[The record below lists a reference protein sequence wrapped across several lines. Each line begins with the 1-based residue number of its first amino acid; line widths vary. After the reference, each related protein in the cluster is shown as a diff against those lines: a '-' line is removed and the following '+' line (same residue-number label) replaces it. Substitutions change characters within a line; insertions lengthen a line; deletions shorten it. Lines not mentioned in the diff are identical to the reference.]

1 MRERPI
7 LFSAPMV
14 RAILDG
20 RKTQTRR
27 IVKPVGRDVDFVL
40 VQQAGGWWPYRSDD
54 GESLFRTVRAGTK
67 LYQHETPFSCP
78 FGEVGDRLWVRET
91 GWERPERTPKMMRD
105 GADTWERYYYDADGY
120 TDLEAEQF
128 KAQGFKRRPSIHMP
142 RRASRI
148 TLEVTG
154 VRVERLR
161 DISNE
166 DARAEGVLP
175 QYAEECV
182 RLGHPY
188 NATDLFR
195 QLWASINGL
204 GSWNENPFVWVVE
217 FRRISDA

>member
-14 RAILDG
+14 RAILEG

-27 IVKPVGRDVDFVL
+27 VLKQATGPSLSVGM
-40 VQQAGGWWPYRSDD
+40 SDD
-54 GESLFRTVRAGTK
+54 DSGTAE
-67 LYQHETPFSCP
+67 LSWLWGDGPGHDVHETVKRVACP
-78 FGEVGDRLWVRET
+78 YGKPGDHLWVREN

-120 TDLEAEQF
+120 NTDSDAEQF
-128 KAQGFKRRPSIHMP
+128 KSWGFKRRPSIHMP
-142 RRASRI
+142 RWASRI

-154 VRVERLR
+154 VRVERLQ

-166 DARAEGVLP
+166 DARAEGVL
-175 QYAEECV
+175 QKYAEECV

-188 NATDLFR
+188 NAMDIFR
-195 QLWASINGL
+195 QLWASINGA
-204 GSWNENPFVWVVE
+204 GSWGENPWVWVVE
-217 FRRISDA
+217 FRRIGNA